1 MVMVGWWTVG
11 RWENNPMANT
21 PPRHSDSPIEYN
33 QRQSGAP
40 QSGWYLFASPQST
53 VDGDGGSA
61 GGG

>member
-33 QRQSGAP
+33 QRQSGV